1 MRDNTSLPGT
11 LHNPMRPRLQLIDQ
25 LHVRKARK
33 CCTVLRILR
42 LVLIVPARRLHVGGA
57 GGPGLGSQIHLRIT
71 KGSRIHKGRRP
82 FSGLKPQ
89 PALLKKKKTSTPPPE
104 VGVVDPA
111 TNLSTPKKRK
121 LACLGCPCVC
131 LNWGTFFNS
140 CGSQGNRL
148 DKEQEQL
155 WRVGLRMATHENLP
169 PHNSFVLLPSTI
181 LKLVHREPQWQQ
193 TYSGHLWLL

>member
-1 MRDNTSLPGT
+1 MLHSPPHSASRTHSARATTSRWGGRGAWVGVTDSLAD
-11 LHNPMRPRLQLIDQ
+11 HK
-25 LHVRKARK
+25 RKQDSQRK
-33 CCTVLRILR
+33 EAVLRAETPTR
-42 LVLIVPARRLHVGGA
+42 
-57 GGPGLGSQIHLRIT
+57 SFEEEKNIH
-71 KGSRIHKGRRP
+71 P
-82 FSGLKPQ
+82 
-89 PALLKKKKTSTPPPE
+89 PPPE